1 MARYGGRKRTLL
13 FGGYSKGV
21 GFFVCVGIRI
31 QASDLSWD
39 ILKIHFHEKWIKE
52 KTN

>member
-1 MARYGGRKRTLL
+1 MRNNDFTGKASRRRKWWASV
-13 FGGYSKGV
+13 SKKHLI
-21 GFFVCVGIRI
+21 GIRI

-39 ILKIHFHEKWIKE
+39 LVKTHFHEKWIKE

>member
-1 MARYGGRKRTLL
+1 MARYIVRKGTLL

-21 GFFVCVGIRI
+21 NFFVCVGIRI

-39 ILKIHFHEKWIKE
+39 LVKTHFHEKWIKE